1 MARIRKLVL
10 DVLKPHHPNALTFA
24 ASLADLGT
32 DYKVILT
39 VVEVDEKTETISLTL
54 EGSDIQFDGIIES
67 IEQMGASMH
76 SIDEVE
82 VDSRAE
88 HAE

>member
-1 MARIRKLVL
+1 MARIRKMVL

-24 ASLADLGT
+24 ATLADLGA
-32 DYKVILT
+32 DYKVKLT
-39 VVEVDEKTETISLTL
+39 VIEVDEKTETISLTL
-54 EGSDIQFDGIIES
+54 EGKDIQFDGIIES

-82 VDSRAE
+82 VDSRSDQSE
-88 HAE
+88 